1 MSCTSRRRLRLLVL
15 LVTWHVASPLTCFNV
30 GAITRVGVKSTRQ
43 AVVLH
48 KKGRK
53 KRSERVR
60 DDGED
65 ETEDARSADPNAA
78 AVEARGGSARS
89 AKRQVEALLADSAD
103 EAERRPSRYEA
114 REDERGLTAAQKQRL
129 RRERKLQ
136 QPRQE
141 FEELIEKKRGE
152 IVADAESGREPTESE
167 APAAAAAPLEPF
179 RLAER
184 ARASGGADAALLP
197 EDEPLD
203 APSNEPSTPSLWRVA
218 TAPRG
223 ATVVPEGDDLASRSI
238 AGTTREQMDA
248 RDEGAARAGDGEG
261 GVALV
266 AAARAFLVGVDLTSR
281 AGRSA
286 SERAWSVGDSLD
298 ELARLCETADL
309 EPVGATFQRL
319 GRVDGYTF
327 VGSGKVAEI
336 AANARALDA
345 SFVVFDDELSF
356 SQQRNLQRE
365 FARDADAQGAD
376 APQVLDRTQLIL
388 EIFSRRARTK
398 EAKMQVEL
406 AKAEYMLP
414 RLQTFMT
421 TGAGMDS
428 KGGSGGG
435 GGGGGAFLRGAGETQ
450 LEMDRRLFGKKIQRL
465 KREIDVVGEKR
476 ENFRRRRREREGLP
490 LVAII
495 G

>member
-1 MSCTSRRRLRLLVL
+1 MSFTSRRRLRLLVL

-152 IVADAESGREPTESE
+152 IVADAESGREPTR
-167 APAAAAAPLEPF
+167 ARRRRPRPRPLEPF
-179 RLAER
+179 RSPS

-218 TAPRG
+218 TAPR
-223 ATVVPEGDDLASRSI
+223 
-238 AGTTREQMDA
+238 
-248 RDEGAARAGDGEG
+248 RD
-261 GVALV
+261 
-266 AAARAFLVGVDLTSR
+266 
-281 AGRSA
+281 
-286 SERAWSVGDSLD
+286 
-298 ELARLCETADL
+298 
-309 EPVGATFQRL
+309 
-319 GRVDGYTF
+319 
-327 VGSGKVAEI
+327 
-336 AANARALDA
+336 
-345 SFVVFDDELSF
+345 
-356 SQQRNLQRE
+356 
-365 FARDADAQGAD
+365 
-376 APQVLDRTQLIL
+376 
-388 EIFSRRARTK
+388 RRARG
-398 EAKMQVEL
+398 
-406 AKAEYMLP
+406 
-414 RLQTFMT
+414 R
-421 TGAGMDS
+421 
-428 KGGSGGG
+428 
-435 GGGGGAFLRGAGETQ
+435 
-450 LEMDRRLFGKKIQRL
+450 
-465 KREIDVVGEKR
+465 
-476 ENFRRRRREREGLP
+476 
-490 LVAII
+490 
-495 G
+495 